1 MFQSSIKKSSIKKS
15 QSTTQSTTQL
25 IFKNMIT
32 IQDLTRVFRTEE
44 VETAALSGIN
54 LKIKKGDFLTI
65 MGPSGC
71 GKSTL
76 LNIIGLLDSASGGSY
91 KLLDNE
97 MIGLKEKGRANV
109 RKENIGFIFQN
120 FNLID
125 ELSVYDNIELPLI
138 YNNVKASDRKQKV
151 EAIAEK
157 LNISHRLKHFPQQLS
172 GGQQQRVAVARAL
185 VNDPKI
191 ILADEPTGNLDSK
204 NGNEVMELLTDLHA
218 KGATILMVTHSDYDA
233 SFSQKTIHMKDG
245 VIFSERLNQRNV
257 DVFKV

>member
-1 MFQSSIKKSSIKKS
+1 
-15 QSTTQSTTQL
+15 
-25 IFKNMIT
+25 MIT
-32 IQDLTRVFRTEE
+32 IKNLTKIFRTEE
-44 VETAALSGIN
+44 VETAALNGIN
-54 LKIKKGDFLTI
+54 LQINQGDFLSI

-76 LNIIGLLDSASGGSY
+76 LNIIGLLDSASGGNY
-91 KLLDNE
+91 ELIGKE
-97 MIGLKEKGRANV
+97 MIGLKEQNRAAV

-125 ELSVYDNIELPLI
+125 ELSVFDNIELPLI
-138 YNNVKASDRKQKV
+138 YNNVKTSDRKKKV
-151 EAIAEK
+151 ADIAEK
-157 LNISHRLKHFPQQLS
+157 LGIAHRLKHFPQQLS

-233 SFSQKTIHMKDG
+233 SFSQRTIHMKDG
-245 VIFSERLNQRNV
+245 IVFSEKKNQRNM
-257 DVFKV
+257 DVFMDAKN

>member
-1 MFQSSIKKSSIKKS
+1 MIKIK
-15 QSTTQSTTQL
+15 
-25 IFKNMIT
+25 N
-32 IQDLTRVFRTEE
+32 LTKTFRTEE
-44 VETAALSGIN
+44 VETAALSGIDLTIN
-54 LKIKKGDFLTI
+54 EGDFLSI

-76 LNIIGLLDSASGGSY
+76 LNVIGLLDSATEGSY
-91 KLLDNE
+91 ELLDQE
-97 MIGLKEKGRANV
+97 MLGLKEKQRADV
-109 RKENIGFIFQN
+109 RKQNIGFIFQN

-125 ELSVYDNIELPLI
+125 ELNVFDNIELPLI
-138 YNNVKASDRKQKV
+138 YNNIKASDRKRKV
-151 EAIAEK
+151 QAIAEK
-157 LNISHRLKHFPQQLS
+157 LNISHRLKHYPQQLS

-233 SFSQKTIHMKDG
+233 SYSQKIIHMKDG
-245 VIFSERLNQRNV
+245 MVFSEKKNHRNV
-257 DVFKV
+257 EVFSGIEDRE

>member
-1 MFQSSIKKSSIKKS
+1 
-15 QSTTQSTTQL
+15 
-25 IFKNMIT
+25 MIT
-32 IQDLTRVFRTEE
+32 ISNLSKIFRTEE
-44 VETAALSGIN
+44 VETAALAGIDLQIN
-54 LKIKKGDFLTI
+54 QGDFLSI

-76 LNIIGLLDSASGGSY
+76 LNIVGLLDSASGGSY
-91 KLLDNE
+91 QLLGRE
-97 MIGLKEKGRANV
+97 MIGLKEQNRAAV
-109 RKENIGFIFQN
+109 RKEHIGFIFQN

-125 ELSVYDNIELPLI
+125 ELSVFDNIELPLI
-138 YNNVKASDRKQKV
+138 YNGVKSAERKQKV

-157 LNISHRLKHFPQQLS
+157 LGITHRLKHFPQQLS

-191 ILADEPTGNLDSK
+191 ILADEPTGNHDSK

-233 SFSQKTIHMKDG
+233 SFSQRTIHMKDG
-245 VIFSERLNQRNV
+245 VVFSEKKNQRNV
-257 DVFKV
+257 DVFMDAKN

>member
-1 MFQSSIKKSSIKKS
+1 
-15 QSTTQSTTQL
+15 
-25 IFKNMIT
+25 MIT
-32 IQDLTRVFRTEE
+32 IQNLTKIFRTEE
-44 VETAALSGIN
+44 LETSALSGIN
-54 LKIKKGDFLTI
+54 LQINEGDFLSI

-76 LNIIGLLDSASGGSY
+76 LNIIGLLDSASEGSY
-91 KLLDNE
+91 TLSNQE
-97 MIGLKEKGRANV
+97 MIGLKEKGRSSV

-138 YNNVKASDRKQKV
+138 YNNVKASERKLKV
-151 EAIAEK
+151 EVIAEK
-157 LNISHRLKHFPQQLS
+157 LNIAHRLKHYPQQLS

-185 VNDPKI
+185 INDPKI

-233 SFSQKTIHMKDG
+233 SFSQRTILMKDG
-245 VIFSERLNQRNV
+245 VVFSEKMNQRNV
-257 DVFKV
+257 DVFKIE

>member
-1 MFQSSIKKSSIKKS
+1 
-15 QSTTQSTTQL
+15 
-25 IFKNMIT
+25 MIT
-32 IQDLTRVFRTEE
+32 IQNLTKIFRTEE
-44 VETAALSGIN
+44 LETSALSGIN
-54 LKIKKGDFLTI
+54 LQINEGDFLSI

-76 LNIIGLLDSASGGSY
+76 LNIVGLLDSASGGSY
-91 KLLDNE
+91 TLLNQE
-97 MIGLKEKGRANV
+97 MIGLKEKGRSSV

-138 YNNVKASDRKQKV
+138 YNSVKASERKVKV

-157 LNISHRLKHFPQQLS
+157 LNIAHRLKHYPQQLS

-185 VNDPKI
+185 INDPKI

-204 NGNEVMELLTDLHA
+204 TGNEVMELLTDLHA

-233 SFSQKTIHMKDG
+233 SFSQRTILMKDG
-245 VIFSERLNQRNV
+245 VIFSEKNNQRNV
-257 DVFKV
+257 DVFTI

>member
-1 MFQSSIKKSSIKKS
+1 
-15 QSTTQSTTQL
+15 
-25 IFKNMIT
+25 MIT
-32 IQDLTRVFRTEE
+32 IQNLTKVFRTEE
-44 VETAALSGIN
+44 VETSALSGIS
-54 LKIKKGDFLTI
+54 LEIKKGDFLTI

-76 LNIIGLLDSASGGSY
+76 LNIIGLLDSATNGSY
-91 KLLDNE
+91 KLLDQE
-97 MIGLKEKGRANV
+97 MIGLKEKGRAKV

-125 ELSVYDNIELPLI
+125 ELSVYDNIELPLL
-138 YNNVKASDRKQKV
+138 YNNVKASDRKQKI

-191 ILADEPTGNLDSK
+191 ILADEPTGNLDEET
-204 NGNEVMELLTDLHA
+204 GTQVMSLLADLA
-218 KGATILMVTHSDYDA
+218 REQNRTLLIVTHSREAA
-233 SFSQKTIHMKDG
+233 SYADRIL
-245 VIFSERLNQRNV
+245 RLSHGQLV
-257 DVFKV
+257 PEQ

>member
-1 MFQSSIKKSSIKKS
+1 
-15 QSTTQSTTQL
+15 
-25 IFKNMIT
+25 MIT
-32 IQDLTRVFRTEE
+32 IQNLTKIFRTEE
-44 VETAALSGIN
+44 LETSALSGIN
-54 LKIKKGDFLTI
+54 LQINEGDFLSI

-76 LNIIGLLDSASGGSY
+76 LNIVGLLDSASGGSY
-91 KLLDNE
+91 TLLNQE
-97 MIGLKEKGRANV
+97 MIGLKEKGRSSV

-138 YNNVKASDRKQKV
+138 YNSVKASERKLKV

-157 LNISHRLKHFPQQLS
+157 LNIAHRLKHYPQQLS

-185 VNDPKI
+185 INDPKI

-233 SFSQKTIHMKDG
+233 SFSQRTILMKDG
-245 VIFSERLNQRNV
+245 VVFSEKMNQRNV
-257 DVFKV
+257 DVFTI